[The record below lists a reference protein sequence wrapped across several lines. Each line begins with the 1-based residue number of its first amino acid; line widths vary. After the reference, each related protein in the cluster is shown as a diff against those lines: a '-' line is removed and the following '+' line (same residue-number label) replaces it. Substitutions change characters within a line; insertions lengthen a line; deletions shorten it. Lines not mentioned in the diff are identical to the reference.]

1 MSLEWPLTPIS
12 RSRHFLKSN
21 IVKRRVLKTKLL
33 LHQRKLYL
41 TYGMLLF
48 GLDWPLNASRGF
60 VSVSSAS
67 CYLRDAVSAVLAT
80 ATCLAGW
87 VSGWLCGWLSVTRRY
102 YIKTVEPI
110 WKLFLP
116 SESPII
122 LISWDPCADTQ
133 FHREPLQR
141 GSLNTRGV
149 WKIGDFRAIFD
160 GYRRLFPIQWLVGK
174 FWRGS
179 QLRGFNKV
187 EVAHFS
193 PRYCAVKQSKAENG
207 RRP

>member
-21 IVKRRVLKTKLL
+21 IVKQRVLKTKLL

-110 WKLFLP
+110 WKLFP
-116 SESPII
+116 SSESPII
-122 LISWDPCADTQ
+122 LVSWDPCADTQ
-133 FHREPLQR
+133 FQGEPLQR
-141 GSLNTRGV
+141 GVKYTGSGKN
-149 WKIGDFRAIFD
+149 GDFSGIFD
-160 GYRRLFPIQWLVGK
+160 GYRHLSRKRCEIGRWL
-174 FWRGS
+174 
-179 QLRGFNKV
+179 LRNVNRKSWV
-187 EVAHFS
+187 PDLV
-193 PRYCAVKQSKAENG
+193 V
-207 RRP
+207 